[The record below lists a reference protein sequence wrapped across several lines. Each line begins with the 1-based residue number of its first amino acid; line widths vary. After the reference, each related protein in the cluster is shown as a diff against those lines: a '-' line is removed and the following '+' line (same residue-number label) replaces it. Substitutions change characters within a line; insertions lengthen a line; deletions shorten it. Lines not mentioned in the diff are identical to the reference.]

1 MSFTDYTFDM
11 AHSKRYDL
19 PPELVDIIFSFSEAH
34 LGVFKH
40 VSRKWQL
47 IASDYERRKKNGQK
61 TPTPYSASPKFWD
74 WCESIGHKKHDTF
87 AMPLIAKHPAIS
99 HHMQRLHS
107 IRFPIDFR
115 RIMRVAIESHNSQ
128 VVGYLKGIIN
138 DFIPYN
144 PSTTLFSE
152 HAILA
157 IQHKFYDFFQGTVKY
172 SEHPTWFGALE
183 LPEERSSFVY
193 GLFEPA
199 EIIDYTTHSSIG
211 RHTAEFIRVY
221 LTHINPAYKVSMLD
235 IEYALC
241 LNDISTIRLMISRM
255 PEPQWRKINIHN
267 TISYELYKLI
277 ADKEWINF
285 DDGDTIGHLC
295 KDDRIL
301 DDIVNSSMVWTSS
314 FYRLLH
320 SKILEFG
327 SLHSIKENSDNLDD
341 MDDEDVFLTIFHRF
355 SSADEI
361 LEILQYFVEV
371 KDRDIVEYSG
381 IMWVLKQPDQRQIT
395 EYLLSI
401 PDLITEPMFHE
412 LRNFALEDSRTDLFE
427 VLEMYFHQRF
437 DAGSDLNDY
446 SVERFLDDTDNM
458 TVESLKFVIRH
469 YGFPDYNKTSWR
481 NILQAPEWFELMKIL
496 MPRFSTNDFFEEH
509 DEIFTQI
516 GRFGPL
522 AILDSQPFADAIK
535 EPSNL
540 FDVILGAA
548 RQDDLEFLRR
558 IYTDFTSYTLVDD
571 VTDIALQNGNFE
583 LFQFMYEHLP
593 SNFVIRRKMNNDF
606 SYRFLI
612 AYGEEVTLTML
623 FESVRHE
630 FDEFLKLY
638 LLNPKEEHIRRWHS
652 VEQDG
657 VTYYRQ
663 NKYRN

>member
-1 MSFTDYTFDM
+1 M
-11 AHSKRYDL
+11 AHSRYHL
-19 PPELVDIIFSFSEAH
+19 PQELLEIIFSFSEAH

-40 VSRKWQL
+40 VSIRWQI
-47 IASDYERRKKNGQK
+47 IASDYERRKKNGKK
-61 TPTPYSASPKFWD
+61 TPIPYSALPSMWD
-74 WCESIGHKKHDTF
+74 WYESIGHTKPDTF
-87 AMPLIAKHPAIS
+87 AMPFIAKHPAIS
-99 HHMQRLHS
+99 QHMQRLHS
-107 IRFPIDFR
+107 VRFPIDFR
-115 RIMRVAIESHNSQ
+115 RVMRIAIESHNLQ
-128 VVGYLKGIIN
+128 VVGYLKGIID

-144 PSTTLFSE
+144 SSTILFSE

-157 IQHKFYDFFQGTVKY
+157 IQHKFYDFLQITTGTVKY
-172 SEHPTWFGALE
+172 SEHPTWFRALE
-183 LPEERSSFVY
+183 LPEERSSIVY
-193 GLFEPA
+193 GLFNPA
-199 EIIDYTTHSSIG
+199 EIINYTKHSSIG

-221 LTHINPAYKVSMLD
+221 LTHINPKYKVNMSD

-241 LNDISTIRLMISRM
+241 LNDISIIRLMISRM

-277 ADKEWINF
+277 AGKEWINF

-295 KDDRIL
+295 KDDKIL

-314 FYRLLH
+314 FINLLP

-341 MDDEDVFLTIFHRF
+341 MDDEDVFSTIFYRF

-361 LEILQYFVEV
+361 LEILKYFVEV
-371 KDRDIVEYSG
+371 KDRDIVNYWG
-381 IMWVLKQPDQRQIT
+381 IMWVLKQPDQRQIA

-401 PDLITEPMFHE
+401 PDLITEHMFHE

-427 VLEMYFHQRF
+427 VLDTYFHPRF
-437 DAGSDLNDY
+437 DAGSDLDDY
-446 SVERFLDDTDNM
+446 SVKRFLDDTDNM

-469 YGFPDYNKTSWR
+469 YGLPDYNKTSWR

-496 MPRFSTNDFFEEH
+496 MPRFSTDNDFFEDH

-540 FDVILGAA
+540 YDVIRGAA

-558 IYTDFTSYTLVDD
+558 IYTDFTSYTLVDK
-571 VTDIALQNGNFE
+571 VIDIALQNGNFE

-593 SNFVIRRKMNNDF
+593 PNFVIQREMDNDF

-623 FESVRHE
+623 FKSVRHE
-630 FDEFLKLY
+630 FGEFLKLY
-638 LLNPKEEHIRRWHS
+638 LLTPKEEHLRRWNS

-657 VTYYRQ
+657 VTYDRQ
-663 NKYRN
+663 SKYRNGSN